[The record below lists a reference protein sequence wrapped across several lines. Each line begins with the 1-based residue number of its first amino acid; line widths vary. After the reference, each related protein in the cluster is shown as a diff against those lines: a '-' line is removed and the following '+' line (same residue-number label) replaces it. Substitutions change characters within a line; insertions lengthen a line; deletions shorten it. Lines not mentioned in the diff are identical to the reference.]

1 MKITASRIRPLALT
15 VGAAAL
21 LLPLTGCSVID
32 AIGKSSQDAW
42 QVDYEVTT
50 DGRAPATLTDVAYL
64 DTSGRLEEAAMKR
77 VGTVE
82 TAAGAGTAAAK
93 WKADSIAVVGKP
105 TRVTATPPAGVRATC
120 RILLDGTQEIA
131 SATSEPGKPVT
142 CEAKAPEFPK

>member
-42 QVDYEVTT
+42 QLSYEVTT
-50 DGRAPATLTDVAYL
+50 DGSASATLTDVSYL
-64 DTSGRLEEAAMKR
+64 DADGRLEEAKTKSI
-77 VGTVE
+77 GTIE
-82 TAAGAGTAAAK
+82 TTAGTGGAASK
-93 WKADSIAVVGKP
+93 WKADSIVVVGKQ
-105 TRVTATPPAGVRATC
+105 TRVSATPPAGVRATC
-120 RILLDGTQEIA
+120 RILLDDTKEIA
-131 SATSEPGKPVT
+131 SATSDPGKPVT

>member
-1 MKITASRIRPLALT
+1 MKTSASRIRPFALT

-42 QVDYEVTT
+42 QLNYEVTT
-50 DGRAPATLTDVAYL
+50 DGSASATLTDVSYL

-82 TAAGAGTAAAK
+82 TSAGAAGVPSK
-93 WKADSIAVVGKP
+93 WKADSIVVVGKQ
-105 TRVTATPPAGVRATC
+105 TRISATPPAGVRATC
-120 RILLDGTQEIA
+120 RILLDDSKEIA
-131 SATSEPGKPVT
+131 TATSDPGKPVT

>member
-42 QVDYEVTT
+42 QLSYEVTT
-50 DGRAPATLTDVAYL
+50 DGSASATLTDVSYL
-64 DTSGRLEEAAMKR
+64 DADGRLEEAKTKSI
-77 VGTVE
+77 GTIE
-82 TAAGAGTAAAK
+82 TTAGTGGAAAK
-93 WKADSIAVVGKP
+93 WKADSIVVVGKQ
-105 TRVTATPPAGVRATC
+105 TRVSATPPAGVRATC
-120 RILLDGTQEIA
+120 RILLDDTKEIA
-131 SATSEPGKPVT
+131 SATSDPGKPVT

>member
-1 MKITASRIRPLALT
+1 MKTTASRIRPFALT

-42 QVDYEVTT
+42 QLNYEVTT
-50 DGRAPATLTDVAYL
+50 DGSASATLTDVSYL

-82 TAAGAGTAAAK
+82 TSAGAGGAPSK
-93 WKADSIAVVGKP
+93 WKADSIVVVGKQ
-105 TRVTATPPAGVRATC
+105 TRISATPPAGVRATC
-120 RILLDGTQEIA
+120 RILLDDSKEIA
-131 SATSEPGKPVT
+131 TATSDPGKPVT